1 MNPVVLPIVGIF
13 ILAGVI
19 IWMVFLF
26 EKKRTSAWESIS
38 HRLGAKFTPKD
49 TERHTRF
56 PFRLFNSGSN
66 RKMKNYLEWE
76 SEGIR
81 IHLADYQYTTYHN
94 TGRGRSSKVHKQ
106 TICILEKEGL
116 DLPVTFLRGQVALL
130 DWVGEKFGAQ
140 DIEFADDPEFSKAFV
155 IKGDEVRTPQ
165 VFGHELRQ
173 HFLQQKKTFKTF
185 EMSGNALMINFGK
198 RRKPEEYADLVAIAM
213 PVFYMLNSQS
223 AW

>member
-1 MNPVVLPIVGIF
+1 MNPVVFPIVGIF

-19 IWMVFLF
+19 IWMVFMF

-49 TERHTRF
+49 TERHSRF
-56 PFRLFNSGSN
+56 PFRLFSSGSN
-66 RKMKNYLEWE
+66 RKMKNVLEWE
-76 SEGIR
+76 SEGVT
-81 IHLADYQYTTYHN
+81 IHLADYQYTTYHS
-94 TGRGRSSKVHKQ
+94 TARGRSSKVHKQ
-106 TICILEKEGL
+106 TICILAKEGL
-116 DLPVTFLRGQVALL
+116 DLPGTFLRGQVALF

-140 DIEFADDPEFSKAFV
+140 DIDFGEDPEFSKAFV

-173 HFLQQKKTFKTF
+173 HFLQQRKAFKTF

-198 RRKPEEYADLVAIAM
+198 RRKPEEYADLVAVAM
-213 PVFYMLNSQS
+213 PVFYMVNSQS

>member
-1 MNPVVLPIVGIF
+1 MNPVALLIVGIF

-19 IWMVFLF
+19 IWMVLML
-26 EKKRTSAWESIS
+26 EKKRTSEWESIS
-38 HRLGAKFTPKD
+38 QRLGAKFTPKD
-49 TERHTRF
+49 TEKHTRF
-56 PFRLFNSGSN
+56 PFRLFSRGSK

-76 SEGIR
+76 SEGVKV
-81 IHLADYQYTTYHN
+81 HLADYHFTTYQT
-94 TGRGRSSKVHKQ
+94 TGQGRSSKVHKQ

-116 DLPVTFLRGQVALL
+116 DLPVSFIRGQVALF

-140 DIEFADDPEFSKAFV
+140 DIDFTDDPEFSKAFV

-165 VFGHELRQ
+165 VLGHELRQ
-173 HFLQQKKTFKTF
+173 HLLQQKKTFRTL
-185 EMSGNALMINFGK
+185 ELCGNALMINFGK

-213 PVFYMLNSQS
+213 PIFYMFNSRS